1 MATIRKNILKWVKEV
16 EDFRKKNTECRD
28 LLQKIKN
35 LENQKTVIHSKL
47 HNEEYQNQEEFHE
60 LNFKISQIAQEK
72 READKAYEDMMGNKF
87 AEFKKTYQSIYEM
100 AINQDGIDK
109 NTLNHVLNVFT
120 QLKENKI
127 SYNQGTNLGLKYI
140 ENKFDLPEDFFN
152 YLPE

>member
-72 READKAYEDMMGNKF
+72 READKAYKDMMGNKF